1 MNNSQTERFQDSTK
15 TKLVPYI
22 VLISTVERVVAWD
35 RGPLLVELVAA
46 GPVVVVVV
54 VGAEG

>member
-1 MNNSQTERFQDSTK
+1 MNNNHTERFQDSTK

-35 RGPLLVELVAA
+35 RGPLVVELVAA
-46 GPVVVVVV
+46 GLVVVVVV
-54 VGAEG
+54 VAES

>member
-1 MNNSQTERFQDSTK
+1 MNNNHTERFQDSTK

-35 RGPLLVELVAA
+35 RGPLVVELVAA

-54 VGAEG
+54 AES